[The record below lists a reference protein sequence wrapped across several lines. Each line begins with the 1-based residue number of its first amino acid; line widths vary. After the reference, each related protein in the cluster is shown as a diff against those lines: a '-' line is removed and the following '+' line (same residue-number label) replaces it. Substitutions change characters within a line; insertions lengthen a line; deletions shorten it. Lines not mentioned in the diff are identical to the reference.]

1 MTVHDF
7 SFAEHAREFDRHI
20 RTSIPGYD
28 ELRRMCVWLSRDFVQ
43 NETTIVDIGCTT
55 GKLLR
60 AVRDR
65 NQASRPGAM
74 YIGIDTE
81 PKFGESW
88 CKRRASNLRFEV
100 CDARSFDGFKDLSL
114 AYDLFTL
121 QFIPERE
128 RLGLLRRIHDG
139 LIEGGAL
146 IIAAKVLAN
155 SAWSQDALTA
165 HYHER
170 KRQRGLSDKH
180 ILDKQ
185 LNLRG
190 QMVLWTEARLM
201 DALREA
207 GFQEIQRFWQSY
219 LFVAMVARKSMPV
232 SSRAASDS
240 GPRSRQ

>member
-7 SFAEHAREFDRHI
+7 SFAAHAPDFDRHI

-28 ELRRMCVWLSRDFVQ
+28 ELHRMCVWLSRDFVQ
-43 NETTIVDIGCTT
+43 NETTTVDIGCTT

-65 NQASRPGAM
+65 NQASRPAAR
-74 YIGIDTE
+74 YVGIDVE
-81 PKFGESW
+81 QNCRERW
-88 CKRRASNLRFEV
+88 RKRRASNVRFEV
-100 CDARSFDGFKDLSL
+100 CDARRFDGFKDLSL

-121 QFIPERE
+121 QFIPERD
-128 RLGLLRRIHDG
+128 RPGLLRRVHDG

-170 KRQRGLSDKH
+170 KRQRGLSDKR

-185 LNLRG
+185 RNLRG
-190 QMVLWTEARLM
+190 QMVLWTEARLA
-201 DALREA
+201 DALHEA

-219 LFVAMVARKSMPV
+219 LFVAMVARKSARRRSASIVPV
-232 SSRAASDS
+232 RLYAI
-240 GPRSRQ
+240 

>member
-1 MTVHDF
+1 
-7 SFAEHAREFDRHI
+7 
-20 RTSIPGYD
+20 
-28 ELRRMCVWLSRDFVQ
+28 MCVWLSRDFVQ

-65 NQASRPGAM
+65 NQASRPAAR
-74 YIGIDTE
+74 YVGIDVE
-81 PKFGESW
+81 QNFRKRW
-88 CKRRASNLRFEV
+88 RKRRASNLRFEV

-121 QFIPERE
+121 QFIPERD
-128 RLGLLRRIHDG
+128 RLGLLRRMHDG

-155 SAWSQDALTA
+155 SVWSQDALTA

-190 QMVLWTEARLM
+190 QMVLWTEPRLM

-232 SSRAASDS
+232 SSRTASDAI
-240 GPRSRQ
+240 GTTVTPVMRRPLHRVV

>member
-1 MTVHDF
+1 MTVQDF
-7 SFAEHAREFDRHI
+7 SFAAYARNSNRHI
-20 RTSIPGYD
+20 RASIPGYD
-28 ELRRMCVWLSRDFVQ
+28 DLYRMCVWLSRDFVQ
-43 NETTIVDIGCTT
+43 NETTIIDIGCTT

-60 AVRDR
+60 AVRNW
-65 NQASRPGAM
+65 NQVSRPAARYLGL
-74 YIGIDTE
+74 D
-81 PKFGESW
+81 KNQCW
-88 CKRRASNLRFEV
+88 QKVWRKRRANNVRFEV
-100 CDARSFDGFKDLSL
+100 CDARSFDGFNDLSL

-121 QFIPERE
+121 QFIPPRD
-128 RLGLLRRIHDG
+128 RPGLLRRVHDG

-155 SAWSQDALTA
+155 SAWSQEALTA

-170 KRQRGLSDKH
+170 KRQRGFSNKH

-190 QMVLWTEARLM
+190 QMVLWTEARLV

-219 LFVAMVARKSMPV
+219 LFVAMVARKGDRV
-232 SSRAASDS
+232 
-240 GPRSRQ
+240 RSETAPNG